1 MTESLA
7 KKLLTYHL
15 ARLED
20 KNPDIRLKAIHE
32 IELLGDKDALD
43 TLHRV
48 YSTDADVDVR
58 RAAQNAGRAI
68 FLKHQEQAAQS

>member
-20 KNPDIRLKAIHE
+20 KNPDVRLKAIHE
-32 IELLGDKDALD
+32 IELLGDVDALD
-43 TLHRV
+43 TLRRV
-48 YSTDADVDVR
+48 YNTDIDLDVR

-68 FLKHQEQAAQS
+68 FLRQQAAQS

>member
-1 MTESLA
+1 MTESLS

-20 KNPDIRLKAIHE
+20 KNPEVRLKAIHE
-32 IELLGDKDALD
+32 IELLGDADALD
-43 TLHRV
+43 TLHQV
-48 YSTDADVDVR
+48 YSSDSDLEVR

-68 FLKHQEQAAQS
+68 FLKQQAAQH

>member
-1 MTESLA
+1 MTESLS

-20 KNPDIRLKAIHE
+20 KNPDVRLKAIQE
-32 IELLGDKDALD
+32 IELLGDAEALD
-43 TLHRV
+43 RLHQV
-48 YSTDADVDVR
+48 YTTDSDLNVR

-68 FLKHQEQAAQS
+68 FLKQQQAAQT